1 MMKKRSTRLG
11 LAAIVVV
18 AALVAATVA
27 SASRRATPIK
37 LMVIAAVATPI
48 QNYPDAKAGAE
59 AAAAAINKAGGV
71 KGRPIEIE
79 FCNTQSQA
87 NVATACDRQAVA
99 DGVVAVVGHS
109 STLTTL
115 EEPILQQGGVPDVG
129 LFSFGN
135 AVDWTNPNVFPLVGG
150 VAASYM
156 GIPFAMK
163 QLHKKRFVIFYQDV
177 PSAQQN
183 AKNAANAAK
192 AAGLPVVCQILMAGS
207 TTDFAPLAEKLKQ
220 CNADSVMFINSP
232 GVSGGLMRTAT
243 SLGVHPLWSHNN
255 GSLGEPEVA
264 QIGSPT
270 EGMLLAAPF
279 PTYRDNQAGVKQW
292 VKEMTAAGSN
302 DPTLLKPNGFNS
314 WLAVHAIAKLA
325 QTMKG
330 DLTAATLTA
339 AMRATKKPIDL
350 YGLVS
355 WVPGLK
361 GPAAFPR
368 FSSVKV
374 NFLIVKGGQEVAYPG
389 LKSAFVLKLMH
400 YVR

>member
-1 MMKKRSTRLG
+1 MRSHPDDGRSLIDLRRDSMVKKRSPGLG
-11 LAAIVVV
+11 LAAIVAV
-18 AALVAATVA
+18 AALVAARVA

-163 QLHKKRFVIFYQDV
+163 RLNKKRFVIFYQDV

-192 AAGLPVVCQILMAGS
+192 AAGLPVGCQILMAGS
-207 TTDFAPLAEKLKQ
+207 
-220 CNADSVMFINSP
+220 
-232 GVSGGLMRTAT
+232 
-243 SLGVHPLWSHNN
+243 
-255 GSLGEPEVA
+255 
-264 QIGSPT
+264 PT
-270 EGMLLAAPF
+270 
-279 PTYRDNQAGVKQW
+279 
-292 VKEMTAAGSN
+292 
-302 DPTLLKPNGFNS
+302 GFNS

-389 LKSAFVLKLMH
+389 LK
-400 YVR
+400 